1 MRSMFFYLFFYIA
14 IICNAQTNG
23 NVLIT
28 TEPMP
33 TYPGGESAL
42 YSFIEKNLEYPKSVQ
57 KQGIEGQVVVQFN
70 IAPNGEVVNVRI
82 KEGLESSCDSAVV
95 RMVKMM
101 PKWIPVNK
109 NRLSDEFTLPV
120 IFKLKSE

>member
-1 MRSMFFYLFFYIA
+1 
-14 IICNAQTNG
+14 
-23 NVLIT
+23 
-28 TEPMP
+28 MP

>member
-1 MRSMFFYLFFYIA
+1 MRTMFFFLFFYIA

-28 TEPMP
+28 TDPMP
-33 TYPGGESAL
+33 IYPGGESAL
-42 YSFIEKNLEYPKSVQ
+42 YSFIEKNLEYPESVQ
-57 KQGIEGQVVVQFN
+57 KQGIEVLVVVQFN